1 MFKHHYLLCFLFV
14 LMLMTTSKVHAS
26 NPIVLP
32 DSLKEVKPKRVAV
45 VAGTTTLALA
55 GTYAYLQNVWWK
67 DQQSSF
73 KIDHDMDYRYAKNM
87 DKAAHFIGGAMSADL
102 FGVAFEWAGVKRKNA
117 LLYGGIAGTAIQAFI
132 EVKDAYAPTYG
143 FSFGDL
149 GAGAAGSFLPL
160 LQYHVPATRALQ
172 LKLSYYKHDDYYYQQ
187 FPYAQLIDDY
197 MNQTYWLSASV
208 NDWLPKGSRVE
219 KLWPDFLSVCG
230 GWGVAN
236 DLNLY
241 YTGQNLEVNKGKGTF
256 EYYVSVDVDWRKIIK
271 QNTAAKRVITYT
283 LNHIKLPLPTLQVG
297 PQTRGYWAFW

>member
-1 MFKHHYLLCFLFV
+1 MFKRLYLLCFLFV

-73 KIDHDMDYRYAKNM
+73 KIDHYMDYRYAKNM

-297 PQTRGYWAFW
+297 PQTRGHWAFW

>member
-117 LLYGGIAGTAIQAFI
+117 LLFGGIAGTAIQAFI

-160 LQYHVPATRALQ
+160 LQYHVPASRALQ
-172 LKLSYYKHDDYYYQQ
+172 LKLSYYKHDNYYYQQ

>member
-1 MFKHHYLLCFLFV
+1 MFKRLYLLCVLFW
-14 LMLMTTSKVHAS
+14 LMLMTTSKVRAS

-73 KIDHDMDYRYAKNM
+73 KIDHYMDYRYAKNM

-197 MNQTYWLSASV
+197 MNQTYWLSVSV
-208 NDWLPKGSRVE
+208 NDWLPKGSKAER
-219 KLWPDFLSVCG
+219 LWPDFLSLCG

-297 PQTRGYWAFW
+297 SQTRGYWAFW

>member
-1 MFKHHYLLCFLFV
+1 MFKRLYLLCVLFG
-14 LMLMTTSKVHAS
+14 LMFISTTKVHAS

-32 DSLKEVKPKRVAV
+32 DSLKEIKPKRVAV

-117 LLYGGIAGTAIQAFI
+117 LLYGGIAGTAIQVFI

-149 GAGAAGSFLPL
+149 GAGAAGSFFPL

-172 LKLSYYKHDDYYYQQ
+172 TKLSYYKHDDYYYQQ

-208 NDWLPKGSRVE
+208 NDWLPKGSKVE
-219 KLWPDFLSVCG
+219 KLWPDFLTVCG

-241 YTGQNLEVNKGKGTF
+241 YTGQNLEVNKGKGHF

-271 QNTAAKRVITYT
+271 QNTAFKRVFTYT